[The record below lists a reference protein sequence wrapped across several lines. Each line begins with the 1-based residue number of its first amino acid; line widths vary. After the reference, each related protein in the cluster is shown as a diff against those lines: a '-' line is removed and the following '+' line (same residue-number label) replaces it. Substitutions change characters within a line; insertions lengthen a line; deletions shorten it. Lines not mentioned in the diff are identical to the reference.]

1 MKTLSFINLK
11 GGCAKTTTAIN
22 VATVL
27 TEVHGKR
34 VLLIDNDKQGNA
46 SEFFGA
52 KERTQECGTAKILKR
67 QTPSVYNIGAS
78 RGGKIDLISANMS
91 LEGAEW
97 EIQKGTDNQ
106 ADRMKAFLEK
116 AADMYDYA
124 IIDNPPSV
132 SLCVVNALCA
142 SDEVIIPV
150 TLDDWSLGGVEII
163 SEQIRN
169 LRKLNR
175 NLQIAGVLIT
185 NFKKSFTTLAAEEWL
200 RKNCRHH
207 VFETHIRYS
216 QKVIEST
223 YAKKPLEDFSKMS
236 AAGIDYRRFVKE
248 YLDGGQKLREAA
260 GSAAESAGKDA
271 AQPLASYGA

>member
-1 MKTLSFINLK
+1 MKTISIINLK
-11 GGCAKTTTAIN
+11 GGVGKTTTAAN
-22 VATVL
+22 MAAVL
-27 TEVHGKR
+27 SQVHGKR

-46 SEFFGA
+46 SRFFGV
-52 KERTQECGTAKILKR
+52 KEKAQECGTAKILKR
-67 QTPSVYNIGAS
+67 EAAFVHNIS
-78 RGGKIDLISANMS
+78 ERMDLISANMS
-91 LEGAEW
+91 LEKAEW

-106 ADRMKAFLEK
+106 ADRMKSFLEK
-116 AADMYDYA
+116 AADMYDYT

-150 TLDDWSLGGVEII
+150 SLDDWSLDGVEII
-163 SEQIRN
+163 SEQIGN

-175 NLQIAGVLIT
+175 NLKIAGVLIT
-185 NFKKSFTTLAAEEWL
+185 NFKKSFTTLAADEWL

-207 VFETHIRYS
+207 VFETRIRYS

-248 YLDGGQKLREAA
+248 YLNGGQKSKTAA
-260 GSAAESAGKDA
+260 GSAEESAGKDA
-271 AQPLASYGA
+271 AQPLMNYGA

>member
-1 MKTLSFINLK
+1 M
-11 GGCAKTTTAIN
+11 
-22 VATVL
+22 
-27 TEVHGKR
+27 
-34 VLLIDNDKQGNA
+34 
-46 SEFFGA
+46 
-52 KERTQECGTAKILKR
+52 QECGTAKILKR
-67 QTPSVYNIGAS
+67 QTPSVYNIGA
-78 RGGKIDLISANMS
+78 KVDLISANMS

-106 ADRMKAFLEK
+106 ADRMKSFLEK

-142 SDEVIIPV
+142 SDKVIIPV
-150 TLDDWSLGGVEII
+150 TLDDWSLDGVEII

-169 LRKLNR
+169 LRQLNR

-185 NFKKSFTTLAAEEWL
+185 NFKKSFTTLAADEWL

-207 VFETHIRYS
+207 IFETRIRYS

-236 AAGIDYRRFVKE
+236 AAGIDYRYFVKE
-248 YLDGGQKLREAA
+248 YLDGGQKLKKAA
-260 GSAAESAGKDA
+260 GSVAQEAGKEA
-271 AQPLASYGA
+271 AKPLLNYGA